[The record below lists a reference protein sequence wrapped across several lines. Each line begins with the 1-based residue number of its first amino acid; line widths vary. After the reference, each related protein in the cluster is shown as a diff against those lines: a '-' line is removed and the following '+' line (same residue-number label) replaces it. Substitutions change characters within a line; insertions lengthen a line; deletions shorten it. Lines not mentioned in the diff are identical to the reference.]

1 MRCAQTLPTFIR
13 SRIISA
19 QYKRLL
25 SELTSKLSNNGNVRN
40 QTSLEKDIST
50 INMRRLATNVQLGSQ
65 LMLLNQVVSCL
76 GVSSLVTRDNDN

>member
-1 MRCAQTLPTFIR
+1 MRCTQTLPTFIQ
-13 SRIISA
+13 SRIISL
-19 QYKRLL
+19 QYKQLL